1 MPLVSTCE
9 IIRAVIRAT
18 WRGIICGCQFGFLVS
33 VKQKQMLKELAER
46 EDSSMNRYVRRL
58 IEREYK
64 EFLSEKYKNNK
75 SGGEYG

>member
-1 MPLVSTCE
+1 MSR
-9 IIRAVIRAT
+9 IRTPDSISNTGVT
-18 WRGIICGCQFGFLVS
+18 LGFLVS

-64 EFLSEKYKNNK
+64 KFLSEKYKNNK
-75 SGGEYG
+75 SGGEYV